1 MTLLR
6 KISAALFV
14 GVLSFGL
21 ISCGKEEKH
30 TPPPSQASGKVIHQA
45 EVPLNYEY
53 AARVVAYRETEVRA
67 RVGGILLHRNF
78 VEGSEVKQGD
88 ILFEIDPDKYEAA
101 VASARAQVAQAQAN
115 YDQSVRDADRA
126 EELVKQKVQSTS
138 LRDQAFAKRDA
149 DEATLMQAKA
159 ELRTA
164 ELNLEYTK
172 VAAPI
177 NGLTS
182 REAVSEGSL
191 IGTDPTSSLLTTITQ
206 LDPIYVNFSF
216 ADGEYDQIR
225 HLMDE
230 MQKRGEKIDNL
241 KVTVRLGEGVD
252 YPEQGTV
259 DFTSPT
265 IDKQTGTLGA
275 RAVIANPD
283 RRLVP
288 GMFVRV
294 TVTGIK
300 MANAMTIPESALV
313 QNSSGQFVY
322 LLKEPDKSKTAP
334 NAPQGAP
341 APAAANGGNGGDAGK
356 GQPQKPAGRLMVV
369 EQRPVKAVRK
379 MQNGDWLIDS
389 AEFDSK
395 DKNKIVQGLRD
406 GDEVVTE
413 GQVYIEQGL
422 MRVPE
427 GKSLMVN
434 VTDDAPQ
441 QAPNGGNAKA
451 SGPAQ

>member
-6 KISAALFV
+6 KLSAALLV

-21 ISCGKEEKH
+21 VACGKQEKH
-30 TPPPSQASGKVIHQA
+30 MPPPSQASGKVIHQA

-78 VEGSEVKQGD
+78 VEGSEVKQGE

-149 DEATLMQAKA
+149 DEATLMQTKA

-177 NGLTS
+177 SGLTS

-191 IGTDPTSSLLTTITQ
+191 IGTDPSSSLLTTITQ
-206 LDPIYVNFSF
+206 FDPIYVNFSF

-230 MQKRGEKIDNL
+230 MQQRGEKIDNL

-283 RRLVP
+283 RRLLP

-313 QNSSGQFVY
+313 QNSGGQFVY
-322 LLKEPDKSKTAP
+322 LFKKPEAP
-334 NAPQGAP
+334 KAGENAPQGAQP
-341 APAAANGGNGGDAGK
+341 AAPAAANG
-356 GQPQKPAGRLMVV
+356 QPQKAAGRLMVV

-389 AEFDSK
+389 VKFDEK
-395 DKNKIVQGLRD
+395 DKNKVVQGLRD
-406 GDEVVTE
+406 GEEVVTE

-422 MRVPE
+422 MRIPQ
-427 GKSLMVN
+427 GQSLMVN

-441 QAPNGGNAKA
+441 QAPDGGNAKA